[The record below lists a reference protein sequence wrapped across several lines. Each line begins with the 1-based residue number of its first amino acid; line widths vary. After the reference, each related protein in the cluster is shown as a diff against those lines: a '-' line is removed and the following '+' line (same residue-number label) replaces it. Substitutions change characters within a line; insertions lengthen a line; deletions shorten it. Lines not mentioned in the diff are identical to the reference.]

1 MLIHLFIFCIF
12 ENWYKFFLVITII
25 FNLLEYLQVDGTD
38 MKFLTANGSNTGL
51 ELKGRP
57 LYFGGIPESYD
68 LEPFLKW

>member
-1 MLIHLFIFCIF
+1 MLSFSETLF
-12 ENWYKFFLVITII
+12 FFSLA
-25 FNLLEYLQVDGTD
+25 YLKVDEEMNFD
-38 MKFLTANGSNTGL
+38 TAPGSNTGL

>member
-1 MLIHLFIFCIF
+1 MDKY
-12 ENWYKFFLVITII
+12 NFFFSLA
-25 FNLLEYLQVDGTD
+25 YLKVDEEMNFD
-38 MKFLTANGSNTGL
+38 TAPGSNTGL